1 MKVVEKKA
9 RDEMIEEAGKTE
21 GARRA
26 SGVFPGGAP
35 PAGVAAGAE
44 RPEVEVVAKAERRRF
59 TAEYKRRI
67 VREAD
72 RCTKPGE
79 IGALLRREGLY
90 SSHLVTWRAARD
102 RGELEGLSPK
112 KRGPKVAPPDPRD
125 KKIAEQ
131 EREIARLTKRAERA
145 EGLVEVQKK
154 LAALLGPGRPRA
166 ASHPSREDRH
176 TGEGA
181 APR

>member
-9 RDEMIEEAGKTE
+9 RDEMMEEAGETE

-26 SGVFPGGAP
+26 TGVFPAGAR
-35 PAGVAAGAE
+35 PAGATPDA
-44 RPEVEVVAKAERRRF
+44 EVVAKAERRRF

-72 RCTKPGE
+72 RCTKSGE

-90 SSHLVTWRAARD
+90 SSHLVTWRATRE

-112 KRGPKVAPPDPRD
+112 KRGPKVAPPDPQQ

-145 EGLVEVQKK
+145 EGLVELQKK
-154 LAALLGPGRPRA
+154 LATLLGTPL
-166 ASHPSREDRH
+166 E
-176 TGEGA
+176 GEK
-181 APR
+181 